1 MKKIVLT
8 MMLAVTLAG
17 NNVVIDF
24 GNETY
29 CDDFNIV
36 INEINYNPSLDLGQE
51 DSDYEFIEL
60 YNNGEDDV
68 NLHGWFLSIS
78 SVGSCYQFGDVTI
91 EAGGYLVLARNG
103 ETYPG
108 SVHIGDVNSLSNSG
122 DTITLRNNWYWI
134 VDRVS
139 YNDGHCE
146 ESCQE
151 CWPHNADAGGSSLE
165 LIDPNLDNNTAA
177 NWQDSF
183 VIPGGTP
190 GYANSTDDGFVYG
203 CTDAQA
209 CNYNPEATAENGSCE
224 YASDTVDCDGNCL
237 VDTDCFGECGGDA
250 VVDECGECGGDGIAD
265 GACDC
270 DGNVADCFGECGGD
284 AVVDECGECGG
295 DGIAD
300 GACDCDG
307 NVADCFGEC
316 GGDAVVDECGTCGGS
331 IDDSSLCPMPG
342 FMFGFG
348 DYDLDSNS
356 VDITLNNESV
366 VSGFQ
371 FELTGLEIT
380 EIVNLSLADS
390 DFSVYSSN
398 STVIGFSLS
407 GEVIQ
412 PSNTS
417 IIRVFFADGFESVFC
432 IEDIVLSDTQGE
444 PLEVS
449 AGDCLSVAGCTDEM
463 ACNYGD
469 YEFSCDDCCNYGDM
483 YWLDTDG
490 DGLGFMGEDL
500 MFCEDPGFPWVQNHD
515 DFYPNCFSNVVDD
528 CGECDGDNSTCSG
541 CLDSEA
547 FNYNCL
553 NGNWPTSATFG
564 CDDEVTLSDDS
575 CLYPPETFD
584 FNQSTKQAF
593 YKFLDGSINGE
604 SLEYMGIWIGV
615 FKNDVCVGSW
625 PWVGEFTTVPVM
637 GDDGE
642 GYSQGYMVE
651 GELPEFFIYDPSTDQ
666 KYSATVSDNFE
677 WIDLEIYHVD
687 DISVNFDCDGV
698 IGGDAVVDECGVC
711 GGDGFIDNCLGNNSC
726 NEMDC
731 FGVCGGEDSC
741 DVGGFNAWTDYGFY
755 VGDVNADFQVNIIDI
770 SNQVNYALDNPSPN
784 QYQFWASDMNT
795 DSDLNI
801 IDVLYLSNHILGMA
815 RASSYA
821 EAHMDNTTLRTSGA
835 IGGIQFTGR
844 LISNVD
850 SNDIISSYNGKTII
864 YSASGELSTSIFE
877 FESKPSDLIIVSSNA
892 EVVTLSEPVYFELAE
907 AYPNPF
913 NPSTSIDFSLMSD
926 SYVSL
931 KVYNMQGREVATLA
945 SGQFASGSHS
955 VTWNANDFSSGIYI
969 VKMVSGNFVDSQK
982 LMLIK

>member
-1 MKKIVLT
+1 M
-8 MMLAVTLAG
+8 
-17 NNVVIDF
+17 
-24 GNETY
+24 ET
-29 CDDFNIV
+29 
-36 INEINYNPSLDLGQE
+36 
-51 DSDYEFIEL
+51 
-60 YNNGEDDV
+60 
-68 NLHGWFLSIS
+68 
-78 SVGSCYQFGDVTI
+78 
-91 EAGGYLVLARNG
+91 
-103 ETYPG
+103 
-108 SVHIGDVNSLSNSG
+108 
-122 DTITLRNNWYWI
+122 
-134 VDRVS
+134 
-139 YNDGHCE
+139 
-146 ESCQE
+146 
-151 CWPHNADAGGSSLE
+151 
-165 LIDPNLDNNTAA
+165 
-177 NWQDSF
+177 
-183 VIPGGTP
+183 
-190 GYANSTDDGFVYG
+190 
-203 CTDAQA
+203 
-209 CNYNPEATAENGSCE
+209 
-224 YASDTVDCDGNCL
+224 
-237 VDTDCFGECGGDA
+237 
-250 VVDECGECGGDGIAD
+250 IA
-265 GACDC
+265 
-270 DGNVADCFGECGGD
+270 
-284 AVVDECGECGG
+284 
-295 DGIAD
+295 
-300 GACDCDG
+300 
-307 NVADCFGEC
+307 
-316 GGDAVVDECGTCGGS
+316 
-331 IDDSSLCPMPG
+331 
-342 FMFGFG
+342 
-348 DYDLDSNS
+348 
-356 VDITLNNESV
+356 
-366 VSGFQ
+366 
-371 FELTGLEIT
+371 
-380 EIVNLSLADS
+380 
-390 DFSVYSSN
+390 
-398 STVIGFSLS
+398 
-407 GEVIQ
+407 
-412 PSNTS
+412 
-417 IIRVFFADGFESVFC
+417 
-432 IEDIVLSDTQGE
+432 
-444 PLEVS
+444 
-449 AGDCLSVAGCTDEM
+449 
-463 ACNYGD
+463 
-469 YEFSCDDCCNYGDM
+469 
-483 YWLDTDG
+483 
-490 DGLGFMGEDL
+490 
-500 MFCEDPGFPWVQNHD
+500 
-515 DFYPNCFSNVVDD
+515 
-528 CGECDGDNSTCSG
+528 TCSG

-815 RASSYA
+815 RASTYA
-821 EAHMDNTTLRTSGA
+821 EAHMDNTTLSTSGA

-877 FESKPSDLIIVSSNA
+877 FESKPSDLIVVSSNA